1 MEIRVENSN
10 KKNNSLAGPTPTQTD
25 EVVVREVFLLAGP
38 TPTQTGEVVVVLVRF
53 FVLSRTPPLQTD
65 EVVVWEKNLSWT
77 HSNPNRWGS
86 SKGFFLSWTHSN
98 PNRWGSSQG
107 KIFFAGPPP
116 IQTGEIVVRDFFL
129 SWAYSNPGEVV
140 VRKKKSLAGPTPA
153 QTVNYWEFQ
162 RLSHWAVFICSSN
175 FSVPLNFF

>member
-38 TPTQTGEVVVVLVRF
+38 TPTQTGEVSSKGF
-53 FVLSRTPPLQTD
+53 FFLSRTPPIQTD
-65 EVVVWEKNLSWT
+65 EVVVREKNLSWT

-107 KIFFAGPPP
+107 KISLAGPPP

-129 SWAYSNPGEVV
+129 AGLTPIQ
-140 VRKKKSLAGPTPA
+140 VR
-153 QTVNYWEFQ
+153 
-162 RLSHWAVFICSSN
+162 
-175 FSVPLNFF
+175 